1 MQKKGDLR
9 IGISGWRYTPWRG
22 TFYPKGLRQD
32 DELAF
37 ASRQMNF
44 DEING
49 TFYSLQRPSSFQ
61 DWYDAT
67 PADFL
72 FSVKGPRFITH
83 MRRLKAVA
91 EPLANF
97 WASGVLALADKLG
110 PVLWQFPPNF
120 KFDAD
125 LMANFFDLLPRTTQD
140 ASKQAKRNNDK
151 VKGRVFIDGKT
162 HQPLRHAVE
171 IRHESFENKAFV
183 ALLRKHKIGLVIA
196 DTAGKWPFM
205 EDVTADFVYIRLH
218 GDEELYVS
226 GYTDAALDSW
236 AKKIDAWRTGKEPRD
251 AKRIAEP
258 MSKSPKQR
266 DIFVAF
272 DNDVKVRAPFDA
284 IGLAT
289 RLDLPAGEARAKKF
303 PLPEK
308 TK

>member
-32 DELAF
+32 DELAY

-83 MRRLKAVA
+83 IRRLKAIA

-120 KFDAD
+120 KFDPD
-125 LMANFFDLLPRTTQD
+125 LMSKFFDLLPRSTQD
-140 ASKQAKRNNDK
+140 ASKQAKRHNDK

-162 HQPLRHAVE
+162 HQAIRHAVE
-171 IRHESFENKAFV
+171 IRHESFANEEFV
-183 ALLRKHKIGLVIA
+183 SLLRKHKIGLVVA

-226 GYTDAALDSW
+226 GYTKGALDTW
-236 AKKIDAWRTGKEPRD
+236 AKKINAWRSGKEPRE
-251 AKRIAEP
+251 AKRVAEP
-258 MSKSPKQR
+258 MSKPPKQR

-272 DNDVKVRAPFDA
+272 DNDVKVHAPYDA
-284 IGLAT
+284 IGLAK
-289 RLDLPAGEARAKKF
+289 RLGLPAGDARAKQF

>member
-32 DELAF
+32 DELAY
-37 ASRQMNF
+37 ASRQLNF

-67 PADFL
+67 PDDFL
-72 FSVKGPRFITH
+72 FAVKGPRFITH

-110 PVLWQFPPNF
+110 PMLWQFPPNF

-125 LMANFFDLLPRTTQD
+125 LMAKFFDQLPRSTQD
-140 ASKQAKRNNDK
+140 ASKQAKRHNDK
-151 VKGRVFIDGKT
+151 VKGRVFIGGKIQ
-162 HQPLRHAVE
+162 QPIRHAVE
-171 IRHESFENKAFV
+171 VRHESFKNQAFIS
-183 ALLRKHKIGLVIA
+183 LLRKHKNGLVVA

-205 EDVTADFVYIRLH
+205 EDVTADFIYIRLH

-226 GYTDAALDSW
+226 GYTDAALDTW
-236 AKKIDAWRTGKEPRD
+236 AKKIQLWSSGKEPRD

-258 MSKSPKQR
+258 VSKPPKQR

-272 DNDVKVRAPFDA
+272 DNDVKVHAPFDA
-284 IGLAT
+284 IGLSK
-289 RLDLPAGEARAKKF
+289 RLGVPAGGTRATQF